1 MVDDHEPS
9 RDQFPA
15 LKMTAIVEGGH
26 SVMSSGQFEK
36 FIEYCNEHR
45 IKFYVARE
53 KLPLLSNFFK
63 QSKATDKLTAAIQ
76 AGGHDC
82 PPPTFQCPQIDH
94 S

>member
-36 FIEYCNEHR
+36 FIEYCNEHLLLRHAKRR
-45 IKFYVARE
+45 IV
-53 KLPLLSNFFK
+53 
-63 QSKATDKLTAAIQ
+63 
-76 AGGHDC
+76 
-82 PPPTFQCPQIDH
+82 
-94 S
+94 